1 MKKFFEI
8 LLYLILAV
16 LAAGVLLL
24 VFLTVSEYKPADVE
38 PMPITVNTAGKQ
50 VPQNKEI
57 ELISWNVGFGAL
69 GKDADFAMDGG
80 GNAPAADKAQVEANL
95 AGISECLGR
104 EKDASIYLLQESD
117 FDSSRSYH
125 IDFRDRIALAQNTFA
140 LNYSCPFVP
149 FPWPPFREVNSGLQ
163 TVSAYD
169 IEQAE
174 RISLPCPFSWP
185 LRTANLKRCLL
196 VSFLPV
202 EGSDKKLVLVNLH
215 LEAYDDGE
223 GKLAQMKQLLDFIQD
238 EYEKGNYVL
247 AAGDF
252 NQYFPGTEKIYPN
265 EHPDLWAPG
274 LLEEDSL
281 PEGFAFAFDP
291 SVPTCRLLNQPY
303 HPSDTANTQY
313 YVIDGMIFSPNIRLN
328 SVKTLDE
335 DFVYT
340 DHNPVKFSITLM
352 EE

>member
-196 VSFLPV
+196 VSYLPV

-265 EHPDLWAPG
+265 ERSWRWWA
-274 LLEEDSL
+274 
-281 PEGFAFAFDP
+281 
-291 SVPTCRLLNQPY
+291 R
-303 HPSDTANTQY
+303 
-313 YVIDGMIFSPNIRLN
+313 
-328 SVKTLDE
+328 
-335 DFVYT
+335 
-340 DHNPVKFSITLM
+340 
-352 EE
+352 

>member
-8 LLYLILAV
+8 LLYLVLAV

-174 RISLPCPFSWP
+174 RISL
-185 LRTANLKRCLL
+185 LDNLAIQLTER
-196 VSFLPV
+196 SA
-202 EGSDKKLVLVNLH
+202 GSI
-215 LEAYDDGE
+215 AR
-223 GKLAQMKQLLDFIQD
+223 I
-238 EYEKGNYVL
+238 
-247 AAGDF
+247 
-252 NQYFPGTEKIYPN
+252 
-265 EHPDLWAPG
+265 
-274 LLEEDSL
+274 
-281 PEGFAFAFDP
+281 
-291 SVPTCRLLNQPY
+291 
-303 HPSDTANTQY
+303 
-313 YVIDGMIFSPNIRLN
+313 
-328 SVKTLDE
+328 
-335 DFVYT
+335 
-340 DHNPVKFSITLM
+340 
-352 EE
+352 